1 MREKRDALADSQRQ
15 EHSKVVCRK
24 LEELRK
30 KLRASTIHTFIP
42 MGSEVDV
49 MPFILAEFERD
60 TTIVAPQTLEGRQ
73 LKHLRLTSPDALESG
88 RFGTQHP
95 AGDEVFDG
103 KPDLILVPGLAFDHR
118 GYRLGYGAG
127 YYDTFL
133 EQNPQAFKVGV
144 CYPFQLVKEVP
155 IEAHDVQLDQIIMG

>member
-1 MREKRDALADSQRQ
+1 MREQRNGLTDSQRQ
-15 EHSKVVCRK
+15 EHSVVVCRK

-30 KLRASTIHTFIP
+30 KLRTSTIHTFIP

-49 MPFILAEFERD
+49 MPFILSEFEKD
-60 TTIVAPQTLEGRQ
+60 STIVAPQTLKGRE
-73 LKHLRLTSPDALESG
+73 LKHLRLISPDALESG

-103 KPDLILVPGLAFDHR
+103 KPDIILVPGLAFDHR
-118 GYRLGYGAG
+118 GFRLGYGAG

-133 EQNPQAFKVGV
+133 QKNAQAFKVGV
-144 CYPFQLVKEVP
+144 CYPFQLVDEVP
-155 IEAHDVQLDQIIMG
+155 IEPHDVQLDQIIIG